1 MRITLAEIV
10 EKWGLSKA
18 TIYRAVQIGKLH
30 KGDDGLIDL
39 ANVVQLWGE
48 PNARRIQK
56 KSKNESKT
64 VKIESDTNERER
76 ALLSQVKALQEA
88 LEKAESDKV
97 WLQQQVE
104 ANQQVIK
111 LLEYKSNQNVTPPP
125 PPKNGLFNKLV
136 KAITG

>member
-39 ANVVQLWGE
+39 AHVVQLWGE
-48 PNARRIQK
+48 PNTRRIQK

-64 VKIESDTNERER
+64 VKIESDNNERER
-76 ALLSQVKALQEA
+76 ALLSQVKALQDA
-88 LEKAESDKV
+88 LAKAEQDKE
-97 WLQQQVE
+97 WLKSQVE
-104 ANQQVIK
+104 QSQQIIK
-111 LLEYKSNQNVTPPP
+111 LLEHKQATPPP
-125 PPKNGLFNKLV
+125 VTTKTNLFGRII
-136 KAITG
+136 KAISNE